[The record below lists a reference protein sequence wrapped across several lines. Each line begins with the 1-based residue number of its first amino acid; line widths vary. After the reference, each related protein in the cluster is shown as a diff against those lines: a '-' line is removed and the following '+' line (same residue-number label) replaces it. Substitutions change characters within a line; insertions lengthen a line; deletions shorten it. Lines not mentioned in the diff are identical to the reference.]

1 VASQP
6 WYGIA
11 FARQTFVKKISF
23 LPASQLMHKK
33 QKYPK
38 LLLFFIYIIVIAIII
53 IIIIII
59 IYL

>member
-11 FARQTFVKKISF
+11 IAQQTFVKKTCF
-23 LPASQLMHKK
+23 LLAFQLMHKK

-38 LLLFFIYIIVIAIII
+38 LMLFFIYIIVIAIII
-53 IIIIII
+53 III
-59 IYL
+59 YL

>member
-11 FARQTFVKKISF
+11 IAQQTFVKKTCF
-23 LPASQLMHKK
+23 LLAFQLMHKK

-38 LLLFFIYIIVIAIII
+38 LLLFFIHIIVIAIII
-53 IIIIII
+53 III
-59 IYL
+59 YL